1 MEQVEASDAAKCTE
15 QPAPPGIISPQVSA
29 VPTLLRVQAL
39 GDWSYHDRDSL
50 RHGLVERGW
59 KPATRLLRKLLSPRP

>member
-1 MEQVEASDAAKCTE
+1 MEQVEASDAAKRTE

-29 VPTLLRVQAL
+29 VPTLRAQAL

-50 RHGLVERGW
+50 RCGLVERGW
-59 KPATRLLRKLLSPRP
+59 KPA